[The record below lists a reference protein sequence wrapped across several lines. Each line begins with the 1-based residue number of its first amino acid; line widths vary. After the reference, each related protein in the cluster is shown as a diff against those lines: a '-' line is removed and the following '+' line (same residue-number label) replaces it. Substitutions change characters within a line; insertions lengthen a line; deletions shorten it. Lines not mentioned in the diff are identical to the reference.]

1 MILLIDN
8 YDSFTYNLYQYFGEL
23 GADIIVK
30 KNDEITVEEVEKYY
44 LEKDLR
50 GIVISPGPK
59 APKDAGI
66 CIDVIKKFYKLIPI
80 LGICLGHQCI
90 GEAFGGEIVH
100 ANKMMHG
107 KKSKIKHN
115 EKGIL
120 NGISNPLEV
129 ARYHSLVISKEDFP
143 DDLEIL
149 SMSDDNEIMAVKHKK
164 YKVYGLQ
171 FHPESVYTQ
180 KGHEILL
187 NYLNETKNVKSEVL
201 QVDFR

>member
-1 MILLIDN
+1 
-8 YDSFTYNLYQYFGEL
+8 
-23 GADIIVK
+23 
-30 KNDEITVEEVEKYY
+30 
-44 LEKDLR
+44 
-50 GIVISPGPK
+50 
-59 APKDAGI
+59 
-66 CIDVIKKFYKLIPI
+66 
-80 LGICLGHQCI
+80 
-90 GEAFGGEIVH
+90 
-100 ANKMMHG
+100 MMHG
-107 KKSKIKHN
+107 KKSIIKHN